1 MADISFDTKDIKAF
15 EAMLTD
21 LGGCPPKVATKAAG
35 KGASIVRRSIR
46 ESAPKG
52 ETGNLKRAIK
62 RTSERSSKKGKKVYE
77 ITFDRAYNDVLQRP
91 IKNPGEAGG
100 KSDKA
105 YYPASMEYG
114 FLTRSKG
121 GGISY
126 VPGYHFMRT
135 GAEDAD
141 ASAKEAISSTA
152 MQELEKIWMEKKG

>member
-15 EAMLTD
+15 VAMLTD

-35 KGASIVRRSIR
+35 KGASIVRRSVR
-46 ESAPKG
+46 GVAPKG

-121 GGISY
+121 GGYDY
-126 VPGYHFMRT
+126 VPGMYFMRK
-135 GAEDAD
+135 GAEAE
-141 ASAKEAISSTA
+141 SAAAQQAIQATA
-152 MQELEKIWMEKKG
+152 MNEIEKIWMEKKG